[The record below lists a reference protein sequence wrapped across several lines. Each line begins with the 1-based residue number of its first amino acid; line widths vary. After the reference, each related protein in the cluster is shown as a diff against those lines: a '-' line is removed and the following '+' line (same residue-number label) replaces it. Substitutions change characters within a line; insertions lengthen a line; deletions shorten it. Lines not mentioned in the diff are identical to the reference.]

1 MQNPTQKFGQSFI
14 FLFLFYFYFF
24 EKPGSLKAC
33 SRFVSFCLD
42 LELFAKI
49 KKYLVSTH
57 RNQVYQYLKIKAK

>member
-1 MQNPTQKFGQSFI
+1 MQNPTQKFGQSSI
-14 FLFLFYFYFF
+14 FFFFFFFF

-57 RNQVYQYLKIKAK
+57 RNQVYQYLKIKTK